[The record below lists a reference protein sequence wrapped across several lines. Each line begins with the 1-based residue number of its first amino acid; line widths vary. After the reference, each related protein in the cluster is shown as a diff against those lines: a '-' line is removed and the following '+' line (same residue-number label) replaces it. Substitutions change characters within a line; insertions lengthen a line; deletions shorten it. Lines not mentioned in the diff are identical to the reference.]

1 MDAPTETTV
10 ILFFCLL
17 AVDVLFWLA
26 AAITVGVLA
35 HRKDYG
41 FGFYFGGVTAF
52 SFFFHAIGFAAIGGP
67 CLGMVGT
74 LIGLIVMLVWLY
86 HR

>member
-1 MDAPTETTV
+1 MDASTETTAIV
-10 ILFFCLL
+10 FFCLL

-52 SFFFHAIGFAAIGGP
+52 SFFFHAIGFAVIGGP
-67 CLGMVGT
+67 CLGIIGT
-74 LIGLIVMLVWLY
+74 LIGLIIMLVWLY
-86 HR
+86 R

>member
-1 MDAPTETTV
+1 MDSLTETKAIV
-10 ILFFCLL
+10 FFCFL
-17 AVDVLFWLA
+17 AIDVLFWLT

-52 SFFFHAIGFAAIGGP
+52 SLFFHAIGFAAIGGP

-74 LIGLIVMLVWLY
+74 LIGLIIMLVWLY
-86 HR
+86 R